1 VICVLIQYV
10 GDKEAKIEAVDLVRA
25 ARIDDNEIAWM

>member
-10 GDKEAKIEAVDLVRA
+10 GDKEAKIEVVDLVQA
-25 ARIDDNEIAWM
+25 TRIDDNEIAWM

>member
-1 VICVLIQYV
+1 VICILIQYV
-10 GDKEAKIEAVDLVRA
+10 GGKEAKIEVVDPVQA